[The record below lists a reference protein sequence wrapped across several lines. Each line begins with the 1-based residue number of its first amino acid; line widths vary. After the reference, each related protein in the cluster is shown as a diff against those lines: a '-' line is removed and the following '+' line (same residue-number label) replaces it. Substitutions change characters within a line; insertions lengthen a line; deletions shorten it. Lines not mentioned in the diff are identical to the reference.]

1 MIQRA
6 VGMVR
11 SHPGSRD
18 VKITLNG
25 LSSLEAWVDS
35 RKLGRAVYNLLL
47 NACQAAKRG
56 RGPAHVTLTLY
67 EDEQS
72 ISIRISDN
80 GPGVPAAIRQKIFLP
95 FVSEGRESG
104 IGLGLTLAQQI
115 AQEHGG
121 GINLEESSE
130 GDTVFTISLPK
141 ASLQALGVMVERK
154 TSPAYAPTDGEG

>member
-6 VGMVR
+6 VSMVR

-18 VKITLNG
+18 VKITLTG
-25 LSSLEAWVDS
+25 LTSVEAWVDAK
-35 RKLGRAVYNLLL
+35 KLGRAIYNVLL

-56 RGPAHVTLTLY
+56 KGPPRVTLGLF

-72 ISIRISDN
+72 ISIRIADN
-80 GPGVPAAIRQKIFLP
+80 GPGVPVSLRQKIFSP

-121 GINLEESSE
+121 GISLGETSE
-130 GDTVFTISLPK
+130 GETVFTIILPK
-141 ASLQALGVMVERK
+141 ASLEALGVVVEKK
-154 TSPAYAPTDGEG
+154 TSPAYAPANGEG